1 MFAGHLAGG
10 GDLLEVSRAARALSP
25 PAHPPRPAE
34 LLLDGLALLV
44 TDGPAAA
51 LPVLRQAARAFA
63 SPEIPV
69 EEVLRWGRMT
79 TEADNAL
86 WDRDG
91 WSMAVRQI
99 QLARDAGALDQLPLL
114 LNGTALEAV
123 WNGDFAAAASLIAEA
138 DAVCE
143 ATGSRIAPY
152 AAAMLASVRGREAEA
167 APLIQATLEQAAAGG
182 QGAAVT
188 HAHWVAAILGNGLS
202 RHQEAL
208 AAARQASEHKHV
220 YFSVW
225 VLPELIEAAVR
236 TGDMRLAGDALDRLA
251 GWTQAGGTEFGLGI
265 EARSRALLSAGE
277 IAGEYYREA
286 IGRLG
291 RTRRRPELA
300 RAHLLYG
307 EWLRR
312 ERRRSKARQQLRT
325 ASLLRR
331 WR

>member
-1 MFAGHLAGG
+1 
-10 GDLLEVSRAARALSP
+10 
-25 PAHPPRPAE
+25 
-34 LLLDGLALLV
+34 
-44 TDGPAAA
+44 
-51 LPVLRQAARAFA
+51 
-63 SPEIPV
+63 
-69 EEVLRWGRMT
+69 
-79 TEADNAL
+79 
-86 WDRDG
+86 
-91 WSMAVRQI
+91 
-99 QLARDAGALDQLPLL
+99 
-114 LNGTALEAV
+114 V

-152 AAAMLASVRGREAEA
+152 AATMLASVRGREAEA

-202 RHQEAL
+202 RYQEAL

-236 TGDMRLAGDALDRLA
+236 TGDMRLAGDALDRLV
-251 GWTQAGGTEFGLGI
+251 GWTQAGRTEFGLGI

-312 ERRRSKARQQLRT
+312 ERRRSEARQQLRT
-325 ASLLRR
+325 ASQMLQEIGMDGFAGRARRELAATGATARKHAARTPVGPVGEPLTGQEAQVALLARDGLSNPEIGAR
-331 WR
+331 LFISARTVQYHLAKVFAKFGISSRGQLQHVLPRQPDTFPPR